1 MDPARPSAP
10 KWVLWS
16 LQANPRISS
25 QHKNQL
31 LRLQQPLKR
40 DLNNT
45 PNQRARRFEK
55 RSPKPEKILQTGAR
69 FRRSIRSARHNLGRS
84 GGGGG
89 SPVGTKNPVTTT
101 TERNMKYV
109 RSEKA
114 VMSQDATPLGRQ
126 QSPRGMQH
134 CGFGAGKVANKLLVS
149 RDIGRYVA
157 APPAN
162 ERTASRN
169 FLFWFLRIHV
179 GTPTTP
185 PPLGS
190 PAPPPSCSPDP
201 TRPFPNFAS
210 SFPFS
215 RRNKSP
221 PVLRK
226 TPCSAGV
233 RLLRRLRF
241 SGSTAGGGCTCF
253 LLCFRDVRN
262 EAECRKQCA
271 ASPFAAIQVRLVGLA
286 VNGLCRCGN
295 EPPAVCFSAP
305 GCYRPFPG
313 RAGWLMRAKRFGS
326 AQGAQNGVCS
336 TPCATGGNCGG
347 TGVEAIL
354 DIAAGDPAPQPN
366 PAEPA
371 LPARGLVAP
380 SLLAPALETPALGA
394 PALGAPALGAPA
406 LGAPALGTPAVA
418 APNGTSTG
426 LPAPPTAAPIPARQP
441 RQPVRPTNE
450 TVASPTV
457 TKQVRTAPTESS
469 GGLPSSLLIT
479 GGTILGVIL
488 LVPFVVVSCL
498 RYQRRRVNAEKPELP
513 YNSTAKRLRPVSST
527 MFLEEPPA
535 FPEMRASRG
544 SVNSPSP
551 VSSAYRMQP
560 NYPHAPSP
568 SPLSLGPTGMG
579 GYFVPTNTHSVYS
592 RPVSKTSS
600 SFSSQGSQNPPDG
613 HIPASQPLAFN
624 HSVAPQVPV
633 VASTTIYASD
643 YGGYDEVSPGPA
655 QSQVYI
661 GAGNNLNIV
670 PQLPFDIDYD
680 NFNGV
685 VPTPELSSG
694 PYITNPEQEETGHY
708 APP

>member
-1 MDPARPSAP
+1 M
-10 KWVLWS
+10 L
-16 LQANPRISS
+16 SS
-25 QHKNQL
+25 
-31 LRLQQPLKR
+31 R
-40 DLNNT
+40 T
-45 PNQRARRFEK
+45 
-55 RSPKPEKILQTGAR
+55 
-69 FRRSIRSARHNLGRS
+69 
-84 GGGGG
+84 
-89 SPVGTKNPVTTT
+89 
-101 TERNMKYV
+101 
-109 RSEKA
+109 
-114 VMSQDATPLGRQ
+114 
-126 QSPRGMQH
+126 
-134 CGFGAGKVANKLLVS
+134 LLVAT
-149 RDIGRYVA
+149 A
-157 APPAN
+157 A
-162 ERTASRN
+162 
-169 FLFWFLRIHV
+169 
-179 GTPTTP
+179 
-185 PPLGS
+185 
-190 PAPPPSCSPDP
+190 
-201 TRPFPNFAS
+201 AS
-210 SFPFS
+210 SCLIVNLEAATAQLVFACYADSGFPGA
-215 RRNKSP
+215 P
-221 PVLRK
+221 QAV
-226 TPCSAGV
+226 A
-233 RLLRRLRF
+233 
-241 SGSTAGGGCTCF
+241 
-253 LLCFRDVRN
+253 N

-271 ASPFAAIQVRLVGLA
+271 GSPFAAIQVRLVGLA

-295 EPPAVCFSAP
+295 QPPA
-305 GCYRPFPG
+305 
-313 RAGWLMRAKRFGS
+313 
-326 AQGAQNGVCS
+326 GAQNGVCS

-371 LPARGLVAP
+371 LPTPGLVAP
-380 SLLAPALETPALGA
+380 GLVAPGLVAPGLVA
-394 PALGAPALGAPA
+394 PALGAPAF
-406 LGAPALGTPAVA
+406 A

-479 GGTILGVIL
+479 GGTILGAIL

-498 RYQRRRVNAEKPELP
+498 RYQRRRVNAAKPEELP

-544 SVNSPSP
+544 SVIFPSP

-560 NYPHAPSP
+560 NYPQVPSP

-600 SFSSQGSQNPPDG
+600 SVSSQGSQNPPDG

-633 VASTTIYASD
+633 VASTPNHASD

-685 VPTPELSSG
+685 VPTPKLSSG

-708 APP
+708 AP